1 MEQAAA
7 EAAFKDMD
15 GRRVMTSEG
24 QSILDTMQAMAFVSK
39 FPRSVPGICLGLTSP
54 PCNEALI

>member
-7 EAAFKDMD
+7 EATFKDMD
-15 GRRVMTSEG
+15 SRLVMTSEG

-39 FPRSVPGICLGLTSP
+39 FPCSVPGSV
-54 PCNEALI
+54 